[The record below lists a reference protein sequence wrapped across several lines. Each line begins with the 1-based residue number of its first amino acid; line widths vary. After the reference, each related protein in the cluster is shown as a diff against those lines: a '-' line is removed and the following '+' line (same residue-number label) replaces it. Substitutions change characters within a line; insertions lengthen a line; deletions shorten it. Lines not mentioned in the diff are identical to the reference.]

1 MAREPRVDAVHV
13 FKEGVEIDRALERA
27 QREAIRRHRRAGV
40 PLVIWK
46 DGRVVHVAPEELP
59 DLPDEP

>member
-1 MAREPRVDAVHV
+1 MAPERHPDPVRV

-27 QREAIRRHRRAGV
+27 QRDAIRQHKRAGV

-46 DGRVVHVAPEELP
+46 DGRVVHVPPEELP
-59 DLPDEP
+59 DLPEEP